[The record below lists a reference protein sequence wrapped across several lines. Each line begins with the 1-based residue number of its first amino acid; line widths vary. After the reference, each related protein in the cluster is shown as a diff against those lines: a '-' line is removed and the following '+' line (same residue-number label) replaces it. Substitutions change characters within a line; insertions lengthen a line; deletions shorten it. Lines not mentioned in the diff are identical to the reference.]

1 MARTVAAS
9 QGRTNRRF
17 LLIAVL
23 LGGLAAAL
31 VYAKLSTDG
40 GGGGGGSTSATS
52 AQIVV
57 AKTAI
62 KQRTLVTAEMLEL
75 KSVPTNLVV
84 TGAFTSVTD
93 VVGKVTKYPLDAN
106 EQIVVT
112 GVVDLSSPQ
121 ADALSQVVPT
131 GKRGFS
137 ISVSE
142 VKSAGGLVLP
152 GDYVDIV
159 WVCCK
164 DQVALA
170 RTVLQNV
177 QVAAISQNIV
187 PSGPAGGSEDPVAAE
202 GTAPKPEAISMTL
215 LVTDQQAHL
224 LLMAENTGDM
234 RAALRGV
241 GDTTIEPA
249 TLEYTLATDLL
260 PEAILAGI
268 PEGLWPEGYKKE
280 Q

>member
-215 LVTDQQAHL
+215 LITDQQAHL

-249 TLEYTLATDLL
+249 TLDYTLATDLL

-268 PEGLWPEGYKKE
+268 PRGLWPEGYKNDE
-280 Q
+280 

>member
-1 MARTVAAS
+1 MARSVASS

-31 VYAKLSTDG
+31 VYAKLSTGSDG
-40 GGGGGGSTSATS
+40 GGGGGNSATS
-52 AQIVV
+52 TQVVV

-75 KSVPTNLVV
+75 KTVPDDLVI

-106 EQIVVT
+106 EQIITT
-112 GVVDLSSPQ
+112 GVVDLSAPQ
-121 ADALSQVVPT
+121 ADALAQVVPT

-142 VKSAGGLVLP
+142 VKSAGGLILP

-187 PSGPAGGSEDPVAAE
+187 ESGPAGGADDPVAAE
-202 GTAPKPEAISMTL
+202 GVAPKPEAISMTL
-215 LVTDQQAHL
+215 LITDPQAHL

-249 TLEYTLATDLL
+249 ALDYTLATDLL
-260 PEAILAGI
+260 PEEVLAAL
-268 PEGLWPEGYKKE
+268 PRGLWPEGYKDE
-280 Q
+280 E

>member
-1 MARTVAAS
+1 MAQRVAAS

-31 VYAKLSTDG
+31 VYAKLSSDG
-40 GGGGGGSTSATS
+40 GGGGGESASTTAT
-52 AQIVV
+52 QIVV
-57 AKTAI
+57 AKSAI
-62 KQRTLVTAEMLEL
+62 DQRTMVTAEMLEL
-75 KSVPTNLVV
+75 KSVPNNLVIA
-84 TGAFTSVTD
+84 GAFTSVND
-93 VVGKVTKYPLDAN
+93 VVGKVTKFPLDAN
-106 EQIVVT
+106 EQIVAT
-112 GVVDLSSPQ
+112 GVGDLSAPQ
-121 ADALSQVVPT
+121 ADALAQVVPT

-137 ISVSE
+137 IGVSE

-187 PSGPAGGSEDPVAAE
+187 DSGPAGGADDPVAAD
-202 GTAPKPEAISMTL
+202 GVAPKPEAISMTL
-215 LVTDQQAHL
+215 LVNDQQAHL
-224 LLMAENTGDM
+224 LLMAENTGEM

-241 GDTTIEPA
+241 GDTTIEPPA
-249 TLEYTLATDLL
+249 LDYTLATDLL
-260 PEAILAGI
+260 PEEILAGI
-268 PEGLWPEGYKKE
+268 PRGLWPEGYKDE